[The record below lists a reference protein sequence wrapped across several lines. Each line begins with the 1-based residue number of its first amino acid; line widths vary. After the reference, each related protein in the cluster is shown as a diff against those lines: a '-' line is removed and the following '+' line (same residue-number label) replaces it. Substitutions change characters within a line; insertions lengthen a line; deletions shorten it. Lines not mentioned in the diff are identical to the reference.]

1 MRRIAGITHGPWVIV
16 PAAFTL
22 MVIPVM
28 DFTTMNTGTTARL
41 QMIGWSVVFLAG
53 ISFLIRHKL
62 LWLAGLV
69 LCALYIAINMSHL
82 FFFPDA
88 EMANEAVAF
97 KIVSSIVVAGIA
109 WLYFARSPDL
119 DRRQHWLGQT
129 AHRFYVDIP
138 AVLGGKDQCKSI
150 DLSYTGARFSVAQAR
165 EKYKVGQRVSIE
177 IPDIDAILCQGKII
191 AVSYN
196 EIRVHFVDTSD
207 HEKELIRQWLSSQNL
222 QGV

>member
-28 DFTTMNTGTTARL
+28 DFTTMHTGSTVPL
-41 QMIGWSVVFLAG
+41 EIIGWLVVFAAG

-62 LWLAGLV
+62 LWLVGLV
-69 LCALYIAINMSHL
+69 LCALFIAINLSHL
-82 FFFPDA
+82 MFFQEPVL
-88 EMANEAVAF
+88 ETEAIAF
-97 KIVSSIVVAGIA
+97 KIVSSVVVAGIA

-119 DRRQHWLGQT
+119 DRRQHWVGQT
-129 AHRFYVDIP
+129 AHRFYVETP
-138 AVLGGKDQCKSI
+138 VVLGGKEQCKTI
-150 DLSYTGARFSVAQAR
+150 DLSYTGARITVSQAR
-165 EKYKVGQRVSIE
+165 EKFKVGQRVSVE
-177 IPDIDAILCQGKII
+177 VPDIDSLLCQAKII
-191 AVSYN
+191 AVSFN

-207 HEKELIRQWLSSQNL
+207 REQELIRQWLNSQNL